1 MNANRISPITLG
13 AALVVASLGNFNV
26 QAADQPATASA
37 VSNKYAQSP
46 RLTPGLEEVV
56 KLIKAG
62 VSEPVTIAY
71 IKNSTRSFSMDAQDI
86 LLLQGK
92 GVSPQVLTAMIQH
105 SDELRRAT
113 GEASQPVQP
122 NAPATTGY
130 QSPSSVITAPAQAPV
145 QYVTAPS
152 APASSVSVTYIG
164 YPRYSYAT
172 GYRGYRGYYGYPVY
186 GAGSYPGYY
195 SCAPRYYSYGGV
207 WVGSGMGYGGVYH
220 GGYDRGYH
228 GGYVR

>member
-1 MNANRISPITLG
+1 MNACRISPVTLG
-13 AALVVASLGNFNV
+13 AALVVASLGNLNV

-56 KLIKAG
+56 KLTKAG

-71 IKNSTRSFSMDAQDI
+71 IKNSTRSFSMDAQDV

-105 SDELRRAT
+105 TEELRRAT

-130 QSPSSVITAPAQAPV
+130 QSPSPVITAPAEAPV

-152 APASSVSVTYIG
+152 APASNVSVTYIG
-164 YPRYSYAT
+164 YPRYSYAP
-172 GYRGYRGYYGYPVY
+172 GYRSYYGYPVY
-186 GAGSYPGYY
+186 GAGRYPGYY

-207 WVGSGMGYGGVYH
+207 RVCFGMGYGGVYH

-228 GGYVR
+228 GGYMR